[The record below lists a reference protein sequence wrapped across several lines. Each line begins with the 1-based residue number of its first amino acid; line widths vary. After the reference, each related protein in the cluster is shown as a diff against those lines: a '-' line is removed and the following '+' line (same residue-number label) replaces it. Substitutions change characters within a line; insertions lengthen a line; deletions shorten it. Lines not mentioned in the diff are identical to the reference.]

1 MERMIERKRK
11 IFLHNFELSASI
23 GVYESEKKIKQKII
37 IDLEVLLTTSSE
49 PKVDDL
55 KETQDYSQYR
65 NEIKKIVESQ
75 HFELLETLANKIH
88 SRIMSKKF
96 VMGAKVKISKPTIF
110 SDCEVAYQLSN
121 I

>member
-1 MERMIERKRK
+1 MIERKRK
-11 IFLHNFELSASI
+11 IFIHNFELSASI
-23 GVYESEKKIKQKII
+23 GVYESEKKNKQKII
-37 IDLEVLLTTSSE
+37 IDLELLLTNNSE

-65 NEIKKIVESQ
+65 NEVKKIVESQ
-75 HFELLETLANKIH
+75 HFELLEILANKIH
-88 SRIMSKKF
+88 SCLISKKF
-96 VMGAKVKISKPTIF
+96 VIGAKVKICKPTIF